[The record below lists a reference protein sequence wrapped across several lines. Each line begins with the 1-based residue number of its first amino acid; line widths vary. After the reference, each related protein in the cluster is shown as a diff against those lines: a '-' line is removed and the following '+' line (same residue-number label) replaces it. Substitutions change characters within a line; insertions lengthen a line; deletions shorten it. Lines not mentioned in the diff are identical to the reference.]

1 MEGNINKFKNQNIVL
16 EDRSKMSVSG
26 VEQVDSFNENIIS
39 LSTIKGGMNIK
50 GSDLNISNL
59 NLEDGKVKISGLI
72 NSIEYISKEGEPKGI
87 LGKIFR

>member
-26 VEQVDSFNENIIS
+26 VEQVNSFNENTIS
-39 LSTIKGGMNIK
+39 LWTIEGEMNIK
-50 GSDLNISNL
+50 GEDLNISNL

-72 NSIEYISKEGEPKGI
+72 NSIEYIGKDGEHKGI